1 MKTIRTLFIVFL
13 SCLFLSGCVKYDVG
27 IEFDSQTHGTI
38 QQTIQLSER
47 LTGFSQDAVNEWV
60 RSLKRRVR
68 GVQGR
73 TQQISDREILVT
85 IPFHNGAD
93 LEQKFEQFF
102 NPLDPEKKKKFKD
115 KLEDNLPQFSS
126 NLDLTQNNFVF
137 VLRNHLKL
145 ELDLRSLALLT
156 TQNQVLINS
165 GDLLELQFSLNTPW
179 GAKLIEPDGI
189 NPDNPK
195 PLAVTS
201 KQNGQ
206 RVWTLKP
213 GEVNQLEAVFWIPS
227 PVGIGAVV
235 IVLLTYF
242 GYTLKYTLFP
252 KLNSRKKTAPAEV

>member
-13 SCLFLSGCVKYDVG
+13 TCLLLTGCVQYDVG

-47 LTGFSQDAVNEWV
+47 LTGFSRDAVNEWV

-73 TQQISDREILVT
+73 TQRVSDREILVT
-85 IPFHNGAD
+85 IPFNNGAD
-93 LEQKFEQFF
+93 LEEKFEQFF
-102 NPLDPEKKKKFKD
+102 NPINPDQKRKFKD
-115 KLEDNLPQFSS
+115 QLEDNLPQFSS
-126 NLDLTQNNFVF
+126 NLDLTQNNFIF
-137 VLRNHLKL
+137 VLRNHLSL

-156 TQNQVLINS
+156 TQKQVLMGS
-165 GDLLELQFSLNTPW
+165 GELLELQFSLNTPW

-189 NPDNPK
+189 NPDSPK

-201 KQNGQ
+201 KQNGKL
-206 RVWTLKP
+206 VWTLKP
-213 GEVNQLEAVFWIPS
+213 GEVNQLEALFWIPS

-242 GYTLKYTLFP
+242 GYTLKYTLLP
-252 KLNSRKKTAPAEV
+252 KMRIRQKTAQAEV